1 MIGFLAAFTLPWLNS
16 NLGTGKVY
24 AIGEGLLAA
33 GAISLPALPKTGV
46 QPLLLMAMLGL
57 NDATHDT
64 NVYLLTERFTKGHG
78 RVRGFYLGMMGST
91 ASFAQIA
98 VAGLSGS
105 MIANVFGS
113 DIGAFIGSVGFIVF
127 GLNTICLLVFCCSG

>member
-1 MIGFLAAFTLPWLNS
+1 
-16 NLGTGKVY
+16 
-24 AIGEGLLAA
+24 
-33 GAISLPALPKTGV
+33 
-46 QPLLLMAMLGL
+46 
-57 NDATHDT
+57 
-64 NVYLLTERFTKGHG
+64 
-78 RVRGFYLGMMGST
+78 MMGST

-127 GLNTICLLVFCCSG
+127 GLNAICMLVFCCSG